1 MKTFNNDQTVL
12 QPKIKK
18 SGNSNGL
25 VQVVNTGGTTVYL
38 FGSLNGSDF
47 VLIESF
53 SADTIKEVMLCPYMK
68 IGGNTAGSANATNNV
83 VMLFE
88 YNA

>member
-18 SGNSNGL
+18 AGNANGL
-25 VQVVNTGGTTVYL
+25 VQVVNTSGTPVYL

-47 VLIESF
+47 VLIETF
-53 SADTIKEVMLCPYMK
+53 SSDSIKEVMLCPHMK
-68 IGGNTAGSANATNNV
+68 IAGNSAGSANATNNV